1 MESFD
6 DISVFVLIDGRLMI
20 ALSDSSAFAVALL
33 LFLLSKAGVVRE
45 S

>member
-6 DISVFVLIDGRLMI
+6 DISVFVLIDGRLTI
-20 ALSDSSAFAVALL
+20 APRDSSAFTVALL